1 MTENTARLEF
11 DEVTVA
17 ARDADDGGLRRVE
30 FALQPGEFVAVE
42 LEEGR
47 WNLPLADAAMG
58 LVVPD
63 EGSVLFDGE
72 DWSRMRPDRAAASR
86 ARIGRVFASWGW
98 ISNLTVRENVMLAQL
113 NHTRLPPGEIEDR
126 AERLALDLGLP
137 GLPRERSHLLEP
149 RDLRRAEWVRALI
162 GEPDLIVLERPALDV
177 PRDLVPPLV
186 EAVARSLD
194 RGASV
199 LWIADGGA
207 SPGGFG
213 AESCRS
219 FVMRGPELVPMSET
233 VS

>member
-1 MTENTARLEF
+1 MTENTARLVF
-11 DEVTVA
+11 DGVAVA
-17 ARDADDGGLRRVE
+17 ARDFDDGGLRRIDL
-30 FALQPGEFVAVE
+30 ALQPGELVAVE
-42 LEEGR
+42 LEKGR

-58 LVVPD
+58 LAVPD

-72 DWSRMRPDRAAASR
+72 DWSCMHPDRAAACR

-98 ISNLTVRENVMLAQL
+98 VSNLTVSENVLLARL
-113 NHTRLPPGEIEDR
+113 NHTKHPPGEIEDR
-126 AERLALDLGLP
+126 AERLARDLGLS
-137 GLPRERSHLLEP
+137 GLPRERSHLVES

-177 PRDLVPPLV
+177 PHDLVPPLAG
-186 EAVARSLD
+186 AVARSLD

-207 SPGGFG
+207 FPGLFG
-213 AESCRS
+213 AEPCRS
-219 FVMRGPELVPMSET
+219 YAMRGPELLPLSES